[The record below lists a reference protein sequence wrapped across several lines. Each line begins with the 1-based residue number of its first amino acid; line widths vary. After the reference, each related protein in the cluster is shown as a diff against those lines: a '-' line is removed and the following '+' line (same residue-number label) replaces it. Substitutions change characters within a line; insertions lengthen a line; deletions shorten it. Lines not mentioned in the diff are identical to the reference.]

1 MAPEP
6 SAHEAPVAGWYP
18 DPENPQMA
26 RYWDGSQ
33 WTDDRRPLVSKEGV
47 SGWLLFFGYA
57 GAILLPIVG
66 LIIGI
71 ALLVKKATGH
81 GVAVLAISIATFA
94 LGFAIA
100 TSGASRFTTD
110 MTAGASFTFPTET
123 LVEGLI
129 AQFCPFA
136 WGVNRVDTVTGHATR
151 QGGWHGQEVQ
161 PNGL

>member
-33 WTDDRRPLVSKEGV
+33 WTDDRRPLVSNVEV

-57 GAILLPIVG
+57 GAIFLPIVG

-71 ALLVKKATGH
+71 VLLVKKATGH
-81 GVAVLAISIATFA
+81 GVAVLAISIAIFA
-94 LGFAIA
+94 LGFAITTGEDGDA
-100 TSGASRFTTD
+100 GRSGGRSVEERPQQITSSAERQTD
-110 MTAGASFTFPTET
+110 
-123 LVEGLI
+123 
-129 AQFCPFA
+129 
-136 WGVNRVDTVTGHATR
+136 R
-151 QGGWHGQEVQ
+151 
-161 PNGL
+161 

>member
-1 MAPEP
+1 MAPEA
-6 SAHEAPVAGWYP
+6 SAHETPVAGWYP
-18 DPENPQMA
+18 DPENPGMA

-33 WTDDRRPLVSKEGV
+33 WTDERRPLDSKEEV

-57 GAILLPIVG
+57 GAIFLPIVG

-71 ALLVKKATGH
+71 VLLVKKATGH

-94 LGFAIA
+94 LGFAITTGENGDA
-100 TSGASRFTTD
+100 GRSGGRS
-110 MTAGASFTFPTET
+110 MEELPTET
-123 LVEGLI
+123 RVEATG
-129 AQFCPFA
+129 CPVCRFA